1 MAAWLDAHLPAGW
14 RVMVSPATRTC
25 ETAGALTADFV
36 IDSALSTS
44 ATPQG
49 LLKAAGWP
57 DGRGTVVVV
66 GHQPTLGAAAGLA
79 LTGAIQPWNVKKGS
93 IWWISRD
100 DEGGVACETPL
111 GSNLS
116 PVAATLVNELFDL
129 CALRTAKA
137 EAGCALLSV
146 VLRGVIQ
153 PEPQLKQI
161 HLVRGRNGVFIKERD
176 LIGRG
181 IV

>member
-1 MAAWLDAHLPAGW
+1 MGMNLILWRHADAEDGIPDEQRRLTAKGQKQAKKMATWLEAHLPAGW

-79 LTGAIQPWNVKKGS
+79 LTGVIQPWNVKKGS
-93 IWWISRD
+93 IWWLSRD
-100 DEGGVACETPL
+100 DEGGMTVRA
-111 GSNLS
+111 
-116 PVAATLVNELFDL
+116 
-129 CALRTAKA
+129 
-137 EAGCALLSV
+137 
-146 VLRGVIQ
+146 VLA
-153 PEPQLKQI
+153 P
-161 HLVRGRNGVFIKERD
+161 
-176 LIGRG
+176 G
-181 IV
+181 IL

>member
-1 MAAWLDAHLPAGW
+1 MGMNLILWRHADAEDGIPDEHRRLTAKGHKQAKKMAVWLTAHLPEGW
-14 RVMVSPATRTC
+14 RVMASPATRTC
-25 ETAGALTADFV
+25 ETASALTADFE
-36 IDSALSTS
+36 IDPALSTA

-100 DEGGVACETPL
+100 DEGSIMVRA
-111 GSNLS
+111 
-116 PVAATLVNELFDL
+116 
-129 CALRTAKA
+129 
-137 EAGCALLSV
+137 
-146 VLRGVIQ
+146 VLA
-153 PEPQLKQI
+153 P
-161 HLVRGRNGVFIKERD
+161 
-176 LIGRG
+176 G
-181 IV
+181 IL